1 MPWPAP
7 LRTQGVRAHEQG
19 LQAHCGRQA
28 HARLP
33 APAAGKGP
41 EGAQA
46 PQEDRRNA
54 GRLAPPPHAEEMQG
68 GAREAQPAPRRA
80 GVRMP
85 GQEVQ
90 QKLAH
95 GDGFGHKSYAGER
108 ITTAL
113 GYRGRAA
120 GSRTT
125 QPTPQASAAAGS
137 PPVPVRVAQ
146 RLPAPC
152 RPPPTCPISLDCHPS
167 EAMPTGGAIAGM
179 AGRGARDLH
188 DRVRGGARAGGI
200 PDRAQ
205 EGVPRRQGSART
217 GILVRGGVP
226 STAGSGGAQNFA
238 SARKSEMRENGEGK
252 KPMRV
257 RHIRLAGGRSPNTKE
272 RSNGTIRYPVR

>member
-152 RPPPTCPISLDCHPS
+152 RPTPPAPSRSTAIRRRRCPPAGQSPGWR
-167 EAMPTGGAIAGM
+167 GGGHAIFTT
-179 AGRGARDLH
+179 
-188 DRVRGGARAGGI
+188 VCEGARAPAGSQTGRKKGSHDAKDL
-200 PDRAQ
+200 PARAFWS
-205 EGVPRRQGSART
+205 GAAFRRRQGAAARRT
-217 GILVRGGVP
+217 LHLP
-226 STAGSGGAQNFA
+226 A
-238 SARKSEMRENGEGK
+238 SPK
-252 KPMRV
+252 
-257 RHIRLAGGRSPNTKE
+257 
-272 RSNGTIRYPVR
+272 